1 MVWPLIQ
8 GHQMPSL
15 LLEFGE
21 MVLVL
26 SQSKLDIDLFFGFT
40 SSETIFQLVRW
51 GSVQGNLAV
60 SQVKVPK

>member
-8 GHQMPSL
+8 GHQAPSR
-15 LLEFGE
+15 LLEYGE
-21 MVLVL
+21 IVLVL
-26 SQSKLDIDLFFGFT
+26 CQTKLEIDLFFGFT

-51 GSVQGNLAV
+51 GSEQGNLAV

>member
-1 MVWPLIQ
+1 
-8 GHQMPSL
+8 MPSL

-21 MVLVL
+21 IVLVL